1 MDPLTLLATAQAAY
15 SGIQAAIAAGKE
27 IQGMAADLSDL
38 WGSVAKLTYISSE
51 KPSANIFSKKSA
63 EQIAIER
70 YAAKAEANDLALKAK
85 NLFIGHYG
93 LAAWDQIQKEVIE
106 IRKEIERQRYEE
118 EKRSAEAME
127 NIQETAVVSIIVLF
141 MVSIML
147 GVGIILLGS

>member
-1 MDPLTLLATAQAAY
+1 
-15 SGIQAAIAAGKE
+15 
-27 IQGMAADLSDL
+27 MAADLSDL